1 MTAISLLAL
10 LVLAVAVQIAVT
22 VLLGRYRRAVAITA
36 ATRQPLPGLPATS
49 AGDTAPALNGGGLDE
64 ALPYGTLGAALFSR
78 EVLPFALSLCALLA
92 TTLLVDALLHVWN
105 IVWVGRYLGIPG
117 VLLIVLSF
125 GHTLRKR
132 GIIKSR
138 DPMRLMRLHER
149 MAWLGSLL
157 ILVHAGVHFNAI
169 LAWLAVGAMVI
180 NVGSGL
186 TGKFLLAR
194 VRRRLDSARQ
204 QMREEGL
211 SAVEIEERLQRDSLT
226 FGIVRQWRIVHFP
239 ITLAFA
245 VLALAHIVSALLFW
259 NWS

>member
-10 LVLAVAVQIAVT
+10 LVLAVAVQIVVA
-22 VLLGRYRRAVAITA
+22 VLLGRSRRAVTSTP
-36 ATRQPLPGLPATS
+36 ATRLPSPDLAATS
-49 AGDTAPALNGGGLDE
+49 AGGTASASDGDGIDHAIPH
-64 ALPYGTLGAALFSR
+64 GTLAAALFSS
-78 EVLPFALSLCALLA
+78 EVVPFALALCALLA
-92 TTLLVDALLHVWN
+92 TTLLFDALLHALN
-105 IVWVGRYLGIPG
+105 IAWVGRYLGIPG

-204 QMREEGL
+204 QMRDEGL
-211 SAVEIEERLQRDSLT
+211 SAAEIEERLQRDSLT

-259 NWS
+259 SWS